1 MPVGTV
7 GRTHSCSTPSS
18 TALTGGMASVGRW
31 IRLRPQAANGCMSTT
46 SRTCPSSMRRRA
58 ASSVR
63 ARVSVDSVLH
73 SGQASSCDWLVEQRD
88 LLLSVDSAL
97 HSGQASSCDSLV
109 EQRDLV
115 SVHPG
120 GWDPFRQSVGVHPTG
135 PAPASEI
142 VVVITTQQC
151 QIVEIRLAAV
161 DPLDDVVTLTPLGR
175 MITTRK

>member
-1 MPVGTV
+1 
-7 GRTHSCSTPSS
+7 
-18 TALTGGMASVGRW
+18 
-31 IRLRPQAANGCMSTT
+31 MSTT
-46 SRTCPSSMRRRA
+46 SRTCPPSMRRRA

-73 SGQASSCDWLVEQRD
+73 SGQASSCD
-88 LLLSVDSAL
+88 
-97 HSGQASSCDSLV
+97 SLV

-115 SVHPG
+115 FVHPG

-135 PAPASEI
+135 PAPAGEI